1 MATYKILGQTNPTTT
16 ALTTLYT
23 VPATTFTV
31 LGLSLCNRGTTTVSV
46 RVALATSATPT
57 NSEFIEYNAEIGANG
72 VLERTGIMMNANKLL
87 VIYASNAN
95 VSASAFGIETSTL

>member
-1 MATYKILGQTNPTTT
+1 MATGLLGQAAPAAATY
-16 ALTTLYT
+16 TTLYT

-46 RVALATSATPT
+46 RVALATGGTPT
-57 NSEFIEYNAEIGANG
+57 NSEFIEFNAEIGANG